1 MLGSPAGEILIL
13 WCGGAGQGRVMEVP
27 RKCVFIDLGM
37 KKHDLFIRELSSFQ
51 TLFNKLHHLLD
62 LIPSRFTSESQ
73 SENWSVESD
82 A

>member
-1 MLGSPAGEILIL
+1 M
-13 WCGGAGQGRVMEVP
+13 MKVP
-27 RKCVFIDLGM
+27 RRCIFTDLGM

-73 SENWSVESD
+73 NENWSLESD